1 MKNSVLYLFLIVI
14 FFSSCGVITKARYGN
29 GYKINLELNW
39 LSKHKNEEV
48 VLKKRKI
55 QKIKPLNSQ
64 QDTIESIIVLIEQKD
79 SLITENKLFK
89 PIEVKNYSLNKQST
103 KKNIKKTESF
113 GFNKQQKTIS
123 KNKVKPNQDPR
134 PIAPYL
140 ILALVFLFLFPVVS
154 IILATKSMRIIKDTN
169 FAFKGYN
176 LAVVIIVLSIFWM
189 ILALFYII
197 LIIFLLL
204 IFL

>member
-29 GYKINLELNW
+29 GYKVNLELNW

-55 QKIKPLNSQ
+55 HKIKPLNSQ
-64 QDTIESIIVLIEQKD
+64 QDTIESNIVLKEQKD
-79 SLITENKLFK
+79 SLITENKQFK

-140 ILALVFLFLFPVVS
+140 ILALVLMFFFPYVS
-154 IILATKSMRIIKDTN
+154 IYLATKSMRIIKDTN

-176 LAVVIIVLSIFWM
+176 LAIAIIILNIIIV
-189 ILALFYII
+189 ILALFFMI
-197 LIIFLLL
+197 LIILWLA
-204 IFL
+204 